1 MTGVEFSPYS
11 LCFLYKQ
18 KFNVIFD
25 RMKFSPMKRN
35 IVYLFLIL
43 AGLAWYFMQPPNDEN
58 LELES
63 DTSIEV
69 PSLTPNRENHSDDIS
84 LLTREDKV
92 IEHLRNYDRLPDYYI
107 TKGEARQKGWIAR
120 KGNLC
125 DILPG
130 KAIGGDRFGNRE
142 GLLPEAPGRT
152 YYEADINY
160 DCGHRTADRIVFS
173 DDGLIF
179 TTYDHYQ
186 SFHPINE

>member
-1 MTGVEFSPYS
+1 
-11 LCFLYKQ
+11 
-18 KFNVIFD
+18 
-25 RMKFSPMKRN
+25 MKRN

-43 AGLAWYFMQPPNDEN
+43 AGLVWYFIQPQNDVDPAS
-58 LELES
+58 ES
-63 DTSIEV
+63 DTTIET
-69 PSLTPNRENHSDDIS
+69 PSLTPGTDKPSDDIS

-92 IEHLRNYDRLPDYYI
+92 IEHLRNHGRLPDYYI
-107 TKGEARQKGWIAR
+107 TKSDARQKGWIAR
-120 KGNLC
+120 EGNLC
-125 DILPG
+125 DVLPG

-160 DCGHRTADRIVFS
+160 DCGHRTADRLVFS

-186 SFHPINE
+186 SFHPINQ